1 MWFLPKLDLTIFFL
15 SLGNSRWDSQTLNPF
30 GTTDSADRSRSSP
43 SYNHTMECMFWRRSR
58 VQQCTVD
65 EWSCDDTTIESC
77 VGGARFQL
85 YLLPSPPLPSSPS
98 RPLYS
103 SFFSAL
109 PPSDP
114 SSYSTPCSLLYSAS
128 PFYPSQSL
136 PVFLHLKLYH
146 MYITLLPLLFCSLPS
161 SPPFYATSHACIVR
175 TDYRMSVVRSTAA
188 YVHALHEHIS
198 TYVCS
203 AA

>member
-1 MWFLPKLDLTIFFL
+1 M
-15 SLGNSRWDSQTLNPF
+15 
-30 GTTDSADRSRSSP
+30 
-43 SYNHTMECMFWRRSR
+43 
-58 VQQCTVD
+58 QQCTVD

-203 AA
+203 AVYDIVIDFEHSSFRTLTIVRSVFLSHYSTFQNIKTVVLVALFFFFAY